1 MGNVKPRAN
10 SGEAQQDSTPKD
22 IALAGAF
29 AAFTVDLL
37 IYPLD
42 TVKTRIQS
50 KDYKK
55 LYAGR
60 TNRASLWRGLYQ
72 GVGSVIFATLPSSAA
87 FFTTYENSKSSLN
100 NTLPNSIPES
110 AIHSASSSIAEL
122 ASCTILTPAEVLKQ
136 QAQILRNKPQSK
148 EFIRFGGTR
157 PIVAGVVAESTSLQA
172 LGKFTSH
179 PRDLFR
185 GYFALVGRNL
195 PFTALQFPLYEHLK
209 KRFTQGRQIKH
220 DIAKTV
226 QVNMMAGAIAGTVA
240 AVMTTPVDVVK
251 TRVMLAANARKE
263 SGVKDNGPAA
273 GRKSTGKRPPGIY
286 KAALA
291 EIFKEDGFRGLW
303 RGVVLRGLWSGLG
316 LAVYL
321 GTYEGGKVYLRRDSR
336 HFEED

>member
-1 MGNVKPRAN
+1 MGNIKPSAN
-10 SGEAQQDSTPKD
+10 SCEAQPDSTPRD
-22 IALAGAF
+22 IVLAGAF

-55 LYAGR
+55 FYAGKE
-60 TNRASLWRGLYQ
+60 NRASLWKGLYQ
-72 GVGSVIFATLPSSAA
+72 GVGSVIFSTLPSSAA
-87 FFTTYENSKSSLN
+87 FFTTYEYSKSLLN
-100 NTLPNSIPES
+100 YSFPNLLPEP

-122 ASCTILTPAEVLKQ
+122 VSCAILTPAEVLKQ
-136 QAQILRNKPQSK
+136 HAQTLRNKPQLKVS
-148 EFIRFGGTR
+148 IGFGGKR

-172 LGKFTSH
+172 LVKFTSH

-209 KRFTQGRQIKH
+209 KSFTQGRQIKY

-226 QVNMMAGAIAGTVA
+226 QVNMIASAIAGSVA
-240 AVMTTPVDVVK
+240 AIVTTPVDVMK
-251 TRVMLAANARKE
+251 TRVMLAANAGEKGGEKE
-263 SGVKDNGPAA
+263 KWQVVGG
-273 GRKSTGKRPPGIY
+273 KSIGKRPPGVY
-286 KAALA
+286 KAALT
-291 EIFKEDGFRGLW
+291 EILKEDGFKGLW
-303 RGVVLRGLWSGLG
+303 RGVGLRGLWSGLG

-321 GTYEGGKVYLRRDSR
+321 GTYEGGKVYLRRDSQ
-336 HFEED
+336 FEED